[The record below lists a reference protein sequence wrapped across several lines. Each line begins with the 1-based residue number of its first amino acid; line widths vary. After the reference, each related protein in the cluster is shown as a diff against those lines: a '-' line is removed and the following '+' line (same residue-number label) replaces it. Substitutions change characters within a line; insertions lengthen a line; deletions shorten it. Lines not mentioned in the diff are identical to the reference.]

1 MEQASNAAEI
11 FLVPI
16 DPTRGLQKVLDDLER
31 LTKLDPKLGA
41 AMDLLGT
48 RLNTFTGEAQE
59 TVGAVLWA
67 YARNRMQQGGLAGFR
82 SWLDDGGS
90 VLATVETALGSVFS
104 RPVLNELLQH
114 GTELAAS
121 DSPSTGELRQALHE
135 VRQFLSTDSALVVGF
150 LLGTGAAAL
159 YLMEVEGYTLNPPAP
174 PPPPPAHLKA
184 EHPTS

>member
-11 FLVPI
+11 FLVPL
-16 DPTRGLQKVLDDLER
+16 DPRRGLQKIVDDLER

-41 AMDLLGT
+41 ATDLLGE
-48 RLNTFTGEAQE
+48 RFNSFTGEARE
-59 TVGAVLWA
+59 TVLAVLWA

-104 RPVLNELLQH
+104 RAVLNELLQH
-114 GTELAAS
+114 ATELGAT
-121 DSPSTGELRQALHE
+121 DSPSGGDLRQARDE
-135 VRQFLSTDSALVVGF
+135 VRQVLSTDILP
-150 LLGTGAAAL
+150 LLFFAGYGMAAAYAL
-159 YLMEVEGYTLNPPAP
+159 EVEGYTVHPPAP

-184 EHPTS
+184 EHPTG

>member
-41 AMDLLGT
+41 AMDLLGK

-67 YARNRMQQGGLAGFR
+67 YARNRMQQGAQDAGQMFVGILA
-82 SWLDDGGS
+82 L
-90 VLATVETALGSVFS
+90 
-104 RPVLNELLQH
+104 
-114 GTELAAS
+114 
-121 DSPSTGELRQALHE
+121 
-135 VRQFLSTDSALVVGF
+135 
-150 LLGTGAAAL
+150 
-159 YLMEVEGYTLNPPAP
+159 
-174 PPPPPAHLKA
+174 
-184 EHPTS
+184 